1 MAQAVAATVRAVK
14 SNRKFVPRRAAIV
27 LVIILN
33 VYYSY
38 RLVPR
43 PH

>member
-27 LVIILN
+27 LVIIL
-33 VYYSY
+33 
-38 RLVPR
+38 LWLL
-43 PH
+43 